1 MEHLLV
7 LLSRL
12 FHVADTYRT
21 EVNRMNPR
29 WPVLMLGGLL
39 LALML
44 NSARGQND
52 EALRLRTIETSPR
65 ASFHILTYER
75 EDDASPYSEVA
86 IARDRMGTERRRLFR
101 GRGST
106 SASVSPD
113 ERWIV
118 LEIQKTQDYG
128 TFEIFRYQ
136 GDLKVEHREAE
147 VERRALALMMR
158 RLGLIDPPLFAHF
171 SCYQD
176 AWSSDSESLLG
187 HLEFQYVAG
196 HTPGVFY
203 FVYELETDQVTF
215 DLGVFNR
222 GAPAP

>member
-1 MEHLLV
+1 M
-7 LLSRL
+7 
-12 FHVADTYRT
+12 
-21 EVNRMNPR
+21 NRR
-29 WPVLMLGGLL
+29 WLALMLGGLL

-44 NSARGQND
+44 KSARAQGD
-52 EALRLRTIETSPR
+52 EGLSLRTIETSPQ

-75 EDDASPYSEVA
+75 EDDSAPYSEVA
-86 IARDRMGTERRRLFR
+86 IALDRMGTERRRIFR

-113 ERWIV
+113 EQWIV
-118 LEIQKTQDYG
+118 LEVQKTPDYG
-128 TFEIFRYQ
+128 TFEIFRYK

-147 VERRALALMMR
+147 VERRALAVMMK
-158 RLGLIDPPLFAHF
+158 RLGLIDPPRFSHF

-196 HTPGVFY
+196 HVPEVFY
-203 FVYELETDQVTF
+203 FVYELETDRVTL
-215 DLGVFNR
+215 DLGVFNG